1 LYHIPYKRQ
10 LKKRAAILLLLLA
23 GIFILAHSFIPHTH
37 HQDHIC
43 IINSPCYNQQASNHS
58 GNRHDENRDS
68 HHHNSNENDSRPVAV
83 SHDKGHNHQ
92 GAESNADDDQI
103 CTKRIRRSSTDP
115 DPDTRQADDQITVE
129 MRSNNRQ
136 GDRGE
141 TGHPDDNEAE
151 CRHSLHRTGGGDD
164 HTHDGHCHTDD
175 CALFEVLVYD
185 PLSRKPVIECPCTEN
200 DHNHSELVQAILQA
214 GHKPPESWYNLPFRQ
229 KPHIDTYSGYNHS
242 LIPGL
247 RAPPAC

>member
-1 LYHIPYKRQ
+1 M
-10 LKKRAAILLLLLA
+10 LLLLA

-43 IINSPCYNQQASNHS
+43 IINSPCYNQQASLHS
-58 GNRHDENRDS
+58 GNGPVENGEVHYHGS
-68 HHHNSNENDSRPVAV
+68 SNENDSRTVAA
-83 SHDKGHNHQ
+83 SFDTGHNHQ
-92 GAESNADDDQI
+92 TTELEVADNQI
-103 CTKRIRRSSTDP
+103 CTEKI
-115 DPDTRQADDQITVE
+115 
-129 MRSNNRQ
+129 RSNSTVQYPDEIQEDDLQN
-136 GDRGE
+136 DISK
-141 TGHPDDNEAE
+141 TGHPDDNEAQ